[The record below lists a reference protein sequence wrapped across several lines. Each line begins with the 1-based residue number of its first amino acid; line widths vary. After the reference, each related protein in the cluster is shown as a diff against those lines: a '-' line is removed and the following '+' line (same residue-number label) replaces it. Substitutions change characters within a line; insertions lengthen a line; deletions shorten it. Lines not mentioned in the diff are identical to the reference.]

1 MAGSIIT
8 IILRKILGGAVLT
21 ALLIFSI
28 GTAAAV
34 AMRGQ
39 GLGVLSVA
47 DWSAVRFTLW
57 QACFSAGLSVG
68 IAIPIA
74 RALARQSFIGRQTLI
89 TLLGAPFILPVI
101 VGVLGLLAVFGRAGW
116 ISGML
121 TWAGLAKLS
130 IYGAPGV
137 ILAHVFFNLPLA
149 TRFLL
154 QGWAS
159 VPAERFRVTHSL
171 AASPWAYFRLIEW
184 PVLRSVVPGAFLL
197 IFLLCL
203 TSFAVA
209 LAVGGGP
216 KGTTIELAIYQAFR
230 LDFDLG
236 KAASLAV
243 VQFSLCGS
251 LAVLAFLVPL
261 PQTNGLGLGRLP
273 QRVDASA
280 HRTVDAFWIIVAAAF
295 LIFPLGAIFLRG
307 VSYIPNLPHQV
318 IAASLTSIL
327 IALISTVVCITMAL
341 SLALAFA
348 RRGKLARSLAE
359 GIGVLGLATSPL
371 VVGTGLFLIIF
382 PYAHPMTF
390 AVPITASVNAMMALP
405 FALRVL
411 MPAVR
416 ETYADYLHLRSSL
429 NMTRWVWLSRIVL
442 PQLRRPLGFAAG
454 LAVALSMGDL
464 GVIALFADP
473 DLQTLPL
480 MLYRLM
486 GAYQMDQAAAVAVVL
501 VVQSLALF
509 WMFDRGG
516 RGYVES
522 K

>member
-8 IILRKILGGAVLT
+8 VILRKILGGAVL
-21 ALLIFSI
+21 AVLLIFSI
-28 GTAAAV
+28 GTALTV

-39 GLGVLSVA
+39 GLGVLGVA
-47 DWSAVRFTLW
+47 EWSAVRFTLW
-57 QACFSAGLSVG
+57 QACVSATLSVG
-68 IAIPIA
+68 IAIPVA
-74 RALARQSFIGRQTLI
+74 RALARQSFIGRQALI
-89 TLLGAPFILPVI
+89 TLLGAPFLLPVI

-116 ISGML
+116 ISGLL
-121 TWAGLAKLS
+121 TWLGFAKLS

-154 QGWAS
+154 QGWGS
-159 VPAERFRVTHSL
+159 VPAERFRVAHSL
-171 AASPWAYFRLIEW
+171 VASPWAYFRLIEW

-243 VQFSLCGS
+243 VQFFLCGCV
-251 LAVLAFLVPL
+251 AVVAFLVPL
-261 PQTNGLGLGRLP
+261 PQTDGLGLDRLP
-273 QRVDASA
+273 QRLDASA
-280 HRTVDAFWIIVAAAF
+280 HREIDTFWIITSAAF
-295 LIFPLGAIFLRG
+295 LIFPLSAIFFRG
-307 VSYIPNLPHQV
+307 IGYISNLPHQV
-318 IAASLTSIL
+318 IAASLTSVF
-327 IALISTVVCITMAL
+327 IALISTFVCITMAL

-348 RRGKLARSLAE
+348 HTGKRIRNLAE
-359 GIGVLGLATSPL
+359 GIGVLSLATSPL

-382 PYAHPMTF
+382 PFAHPMIF
-390 AVPITASVNAMMALP
+390 AVPITVCVNAVIALP

-411 MPAVR
+411 MPAIR
-416 ETYADYLHLRSSL
+416 DTYTDYLHLRYSL
-429 NMTRWVWLSRIVL
+429 NMTRWVWLSWIVL
-442 PQLRRPLGFAAG
+442 PRLRRPLGFAAG

-473 DLQTLPL
+473 ELQTLPL

-486 GAYQMDQAAAVAVVL
+486 STYQMDQAAAVATVL
-501 VVQSLALF
+501 VIQSLALF

>member
-1 MAGSIIT
+1 MADSTIA
-8 IILRKILGGAVLT
+8 IILRIILGGAVLA
-21 ALLIFSI
+21 ALLVFSI
-28 GTAAAV
+28 GTAVAV
-34 AMRGQ
+34 ATQGQ
-39 GLGVLSVA
+39 GLGILSVA
-47 DWSAVRFTLW
+47 DWLAIRFTLW
-57 QACFSAGLSVG
+57 QACISAGLSVG
-68 IAIPIA
+68 IAIPVA
-74 RALARQSFIGRQTLI
+74 RALARQSFIGRQALI

-116 ISGML
+116 ISDFL
-121 TWAGLAKLS
+121 TWAGFARLS
-130 IYGAPGV
+130 IYGPPGV

-154 QGWAS
+154 QGWAA
-159 VPAERFRVTHSL
+159 VPAERFRVVHSL

-184 PVLRSVVPGAFLL
+184 PLLRTVLPGAFLL

-230 LDFDLG
+230 LDFDLS

-251 LAVLAFLVPL
+251 VAVLAFLVPL
-261 PQTNGLGLGRLP
+261 PQTDGLGLDRLP
-273 QRVDASA
+273 QRFDAYA
-280 HRTVDAFWIIVAAAF
+280 HRTADCIWIFCATAF
-295 LIFPLGAIFLRG
+295 LVMPLSAILFRG
-307 VSYIPNLPHQV
+307 VGHIHNLPHQV
-318 IAASLTSIL
+318 IVASLTSLL
-327 IALISTVVCITMAL
+327 IALTSTIVCIAMAL

-348 RRGKLARSLAE
+348 CGGMAARNLAE
-359 GIGVLGLATSPL
+359 GVGILGLATSPL
-371 VVGTGLFLIIF
+371 VVGTGLFLMICPF
-382 PYAHPMTF
+382 AHPMIF

-416 ETYADYLHLRSSL
+416 EIYTDYSHLRCSL
-429 NMTRWVWLSRIVL
+429 NMTQWVWLSRIVL
-442 PQLRRPLGFAAG
+442 PRLRRPLGFAAG

-464 GVIALFADP
+464 GVIALFSDP

-486 GAYQMDQAAAVAVVL
+486 GAYRMDQAAGVAVVL
-501 VVQSLALF
+501 VAQSLALF
-509 WMFDRGG
+509 WIFDRGG
-516 RGYVES
+516 RGYVGS

>member
-1 MAGSIIT
+1 MADSIIA
-8 IILRKILGGAVLT
+8 IILRIILGGAVLA

-39 GLGVLSVA
+39 GLGVLGVA

-57 QACFSAGLSVG
+57 QACLSAGLSVG
-68 IAIPIA
+68 IAIPVS

-121 TWAGLAKLS
+121 TWAGFAKLS

-154 QGWAS
+154 QGWGS
-159 VPAERFRVTHSL
+159 VPTERFRVAHSL

-184 PVLRSVVPGAFLL
+184 PVLRSVIPGAFLL
-197 IFLLCL
+197 VFLLCL

-243 VQFSLCGS
+243 VQFSLCGVI
-251 LAVLAFLVPL
+251 AVLAFLVPL
-261 PQTNGLGLGRLP
+261 PQTDGLGLDRVPLRL
-273 QRVDASA
+273 DASA
-280 HRTVDAFWIIVAAAF
+280 HWAIDTFWIFSAAAF

-307 VSYIPNLPHQV
+307 VGYIPDLPHQV
-318 IAASLTSIL
+318 IAASLTSVL
-327 IALISTVVCITMAL
+327 IALTSTVICITMAL

-416 ETYADYLHLRSSL
+416 DTYADYLQLRSSL
-429 NMTRWVWLSRIVL
+429 NITRWVWLSWIVL
-442 PQLRRPLGFAAG
+442 PRLRRPLGFAAG

-501 VVQSLALF
+501 VIQSLALF
-509 WMFDRGG
+509 WIFDRGG
-516 RGYVES
+516 QGYVRS